1 MASVPSPFASFPTCG
16 DENTI
21 DGGRGAGACPI
32 VPARSSARLSF
43 RFSVRPACLPRRASL
58 SHRLILSSVRLIRS
72 PRFVLLAFRS
82 SARLS
87 SLVHRLGSSAR
98 PPPASYRPAPRIIDK
113 GGGEIPGSSSA
124 GGVSRLLICVAGG
137 GRAVACLVPSAGC
150 RRHCGRV
157 VIGCRRSSWLLACL

>member
-98 PPPASYRPAPRIIDK
+98 PPASYRPAPRIIDK